1 MSPPNTSAQGNRQPL
16 TRGQR
21 RLAVGLILSVSLVA
35 FETTA
40 VITALPTITDELH
53 GDSLYGATLSVY
65 MLADLVALVWAGE
78 RADRVGVRR
87 PFLICIAVFL
97 AGLVISA
104 SAPTMPIV
112 VLGRLLQGAGTGGF
126 APLSYVAVRRAF
138 PNSQQARLYA
148 FLSAGW
154 VLPSLFAPAISGVV
168 TERFGWRW
176 IFIAIIPA
184 AIAVALL
191 TARSMHNLQPT
202 GVPAQRQPT
211 RLGRALQTAIGV
223 GILTVGLQSDQVL
236 VGTSASVAGIALAL
250 PALRTML
257 PPGTFTARPGLPAI
271 IVVRFMATA
280 AFLGVDSFVPLAAD
294 RIHHASAIIQGFVI
308 AGASVSWTIGQA
320 VAAKWPQQFP
330 IKRATTIGFSLLLVG
345 VAIVAPV
352 LSSQTSLVFTFA
364 GWAIG
369 GLGMG
374 LVFNPTTT
382 ASMSYANEGQEGGVS
397 SQIHLADSLGFGLMG
412 TFGGTTVAIAERTS
426 FTLPGAL
433 GVNFAT
439 AAGCAV
445 VGLCAGRAAH
455 ERR

>member
-1 MSPPNTSAQGNRQPL
+1 M
-16 TRGQR
+16 
-21 RLAVGLILSVSLVA
+21 AVGLILSVSLVA

-40 VITALPTITDELH
+40 VITALPTITDELD
-53 GDSLYGATLSVY
+53 GDALYGATLSVY

-104 SAPTMPIV
+104 AAPTMPIV

-126 APLSYVAVRRAF
+126 APLSYVAVSRAF
-138 PNSQQARLYA
+138 PSDQQARLYA

-154 VLPSLFAPAISGVV
+154 VLPSLCAPAISGVV

-184 AIAVALL
+184 ALAIALL
-191 TARSMHNLQPT
+191 TARAMNDLQPS
-202 GVPAQRQPT
+202 GAPT
-211 RLGRALQTAIGV
+211 ERRPSRLGRALQSAAGV
-223 GILTVGLQSDQVL
+223 GVLTIGLQSPYPA
-236 VGTSASVAGIALAL
+236 VGAAATAAGIAIAL
-250 PALRTML
+250 PALRRML
-257 PPGTFTARPGLPAI
+257 PAGTFTARPGLPAI

-308 AGASVSWTIGQA
+308 AGASVSWTVGQA

-330 IKRATTIGFSLLLVG
+330 LKRATTMGFSLLLVG
-345 VAIVAPV
+345 VMIVAPV
-352 LSSQTSLVFTFA
+352 LSSHTSLVVTFA
-364 GWAIG
+364 GWAVG

-382 ASMSYANEGQEGGVS
+382 ASMSYADYGQEGGVS

-412 TFGGTTVAIAERTS
+412 TFGGTTVAIADRTS

-433 GVNFAT
+433 GVNFAA

-445 VGLCAGRAAH
+445 IGLAAGRAAH